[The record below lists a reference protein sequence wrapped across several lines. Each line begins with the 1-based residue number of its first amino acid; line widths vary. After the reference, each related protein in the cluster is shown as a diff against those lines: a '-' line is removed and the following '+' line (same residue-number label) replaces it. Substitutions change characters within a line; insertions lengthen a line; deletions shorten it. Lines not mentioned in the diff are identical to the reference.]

1 MSTFMRALHY
11 DLVTLTFGLE
21 DFNNVGFNVTI
32 IQRVDETLRRQL
44 ITAYN
49 VVQSFRMALQLFSVF
64 VHFAMTQIAFSH
76 SKRSSVLAKLLF
88 NVIICCSGAATN
100 CLAFYF
106 ATHLSLIISVGM
118 LQLKVLIVKLKQ
130 LYSYLEKCNNNQTA
144 SFTSDRFNT
153 FHTALISIFPY
164 FSEYNTVYGRIFVV
178 YLAVN
183 TPVNIQFVS
192 MLVFDRRRLTAI
204 GALYMIAYT
213 AIQTVCIF
221 AIQYYFVRFSA
232 HLHAPAGLLNQ
243 LQVKAMTRMGNVRVR
258 LKVANTMVAFLT
270 TRPYGITYDRFGLVE
285 HKTIALN
292 RMGNVRVRFQMANFV
307 NAFVHLY
314 GIAYDRF
321 GLVTMRNFVLFLL
334 LYFKVI
340 MFPLSDLSQ
349 LLHYDIVTLF
359 FGPAFFNISAVPVL
373 IDLTEFNPYCEK
385 ILYNAVIL
393 LTGGV
398 MVYLVFSIVTF
409 ISLMISVGLAQLNV
423 LLIKLKQLHHYLK
436 LNGDT
441 LTSFQFTKFKASQL
455 SVFPYFTEYNTVYGR
470 LLVVFVIA
478 NTPTNIFFV
487 CTLIFNNG
495 QTTVIGALYMF
506 VYSIVQVLCIFA
518 VQYYFVQFSR
528 NFHAPSYLLN
538 RLQIRRMHR
547 MGNLRMRFQMAN
559 FVNAFLSVHLYGITY
574 DRFGLVTMK
583 ALVLFL
589 LLYFK
594 GIMV

>member
-1 MSTFMRALHY
+1 MLSKKITSIVFPFSKDVTFFSEYHKLAILVITDPRSKVVTRLKLTLFFVTLKCFHLMFLYLFPMSTFMRALHY

-32 IQRVDETLRRQL
+32 SLTYIIYYFYFHAPRANNKLLRQIVLKNNSSFFIYKTKKVTECSTFLVQRVDETLRRQL

-285 HKTIALN
+285 HKTIAL
-292 RMGNVRVRFQMANFV
+292 V
-307 NAFVHLY
+307 
-314 GIAYDRF
+314 
-321 GLVTMRNFVLFLL
+321 
-334 LYFKVI
+334 
-340 MFPLSDLSQ
+340 S
-349 LLHYDIVTLF
+349 
-359 FGPAFFNISAVPVL
+359 
-373 IDLTEFNPYCEK
+373 
-385 ILYNAVIL
+385 
-393 LTGGV
+393 
-398 MVYLVFSIVTF
+398 
-409 ISLMISVGLAQLNV
+409 
-423 LLIKLKQLHHYLK
+423 
-436 LNGDT
+436 
-441 LTSFQFTKFKASQL
+441 
-455 SVFPYFTEYNTVYGR
+455 
-470 LLVVFVIA
+470 
-478 NTPTNIFFV
+478 
-487 CTLIFNNG
+487 
-495 QTTVIGALYMF
+495 
-506 VYSIVQVLCIFA
+506 
-518 VQYYFVQFSR
+518 
-528 NFHAPSYLLN
+528 
-538 RLQIRRMHR
+538 
-547 MGNLRMRFQMAN
+547 
-559 FVNAFLSVHLYGITY
+559 
-574 DRFGLVTMK
+574 
-583 ALVLFL
+583 
-589 LLYFK
+589 
-594 GIMV
+594 

>member
-1 MSTFMRALHY
+1 MPYQLMLTLLPFRDVSFFNDYYR
-11 DLVTLTFGLE
+11 LVN
-21 DFNNVGFNVTI
+21 DI
-32 IQRVDETLRRQL
+32 SQRRPSEQFTKL
-44 ITAYN
+44 
-49 VVQSFRMALQLFSVF
+49 
-64 VHFAMTQIAFSH
+64 
-76 SKRSSVLAKLLF
+76 KLLLF
-88 NVIICCSGAATN
+88 
-100 CLAFYF
+100 
-106 ATHLSLIISVGM
+106 IIS
-118 LQLKVLIVKLKQ
+118 LK
-130 LYSYLEKCNNNQTA
+130 
-144 SFTSDRFNT
+144 
-153 FHTALISIFPY
+153 SI
-164 FSEYNTVYGRIFVV
+164 
-178 YLAVN
+178 
-183 TPVNIQFVS
+183 
-192 MLVFDRRRLTAI
+192 
-204 GALYMIAYT
+204 
-213 AIQTVCIF
+213 
-221 AIQYYFVRFSA
+221 
-232 HLHAPAGLLNQ
+232 H
-243 LQVKAMTRMGNVRVR
+243 
-258 LKVANTMVAFLT
+258 
-270 TRPYGITYDRFGLVE
+270 
-285 HKTIALN
+285 
-292 RMGNVRVRFQMANFV
+292 
-307 NAFVHLY
+307 
-314 GIAYDRF
+314 
-321 GLVTMRNFVLFLL
+321 FLL
-334 LYFKVI
+334 LYQ
-340 MFPLSDLSQ
+340 FPLSDLSQ

-359 FGPAFFNISAVPVL
+359 FGPAFFNISVVPVL
-373 IDLTEFNPYCEK
+373 IGFGYLIFYFHYHSPLVNSALLYKIVLQNDCTFFIYKFEKNNSNILLSKQVNDRVRGSLITVYNSFQGFRTVFQLFLVFSHILIFNKLKDLTEFNPYCEK

-398 MVYLVFSIVTF
+398 MVYLAFSIVTF

-583 ALVLFL
+583 ALVLVSRSK
-589 LLYFK
+589 Y
-594 GIMV
+594 